1 MDLSRETLLFF
12 VMLIPSVILHEVSH
26 GALALRFG
34 DTTAKDAG
42 RLTLNPI
49 PHIDPFGTVLLPAI
63 LALTTGGIFGYAK
76 PVPVRP
82 GQMRRPRDHGL
93 LVSLVGPVVNIALAV
108 LAAVVLGLLPP
119 DPTAP
124 SLLTEAVAIFGFV
137 NVILAAFNLI
147 PIPPLDGSAIVER
160 LLPRRWLPRWNQL
173 RNYSMGILL
182 ILVLLIP
189 GAFNRVFAVALD
201 GWRLLLEA
209 LIT

>member
-1 MDLSRETLLFF
+1 MDLSRETILFF

-26 GALALRFG
+26 GVAALRFG
-34 DTTAKDAG
+34 DPTAKDAG

-49 PHIDPFGTVLLPAI
+49 PHIDPFGTILLPAM

-82 GQMRRPRDHGL
+82 GRMRRPRDHGL

-108 LAAVVLGLLPP
+108 LAAIVLGLLPR
-119 DPTAP
+119 DPTSA
-124 SLLTEAVAIFGFV
+124 SLLVDAVAIFGFV

-160 LLPRRWLPRWNQL
+160 LLPRRWLPRWHQL

-182 ILVLLIP
+182 ILVLLVP
-189 GAFNRVFAVALD
+189 GAFNRVFGVALD